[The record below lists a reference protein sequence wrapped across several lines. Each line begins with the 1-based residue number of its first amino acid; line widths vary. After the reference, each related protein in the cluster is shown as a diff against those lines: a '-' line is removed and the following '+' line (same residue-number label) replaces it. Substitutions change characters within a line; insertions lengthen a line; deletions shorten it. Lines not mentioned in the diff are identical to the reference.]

1 MYNKPNS
8 TTVCKMYVVEIKEDI
23 LMALTPSQQ
32 NAINTVDQHLQ
43 MVACAGSGKT
53 TTMVARILNL
63 LKQPGIKPENIVAV
77 TYSKKAAASLKQKI
91 YKEYENENN
100 SLEGLADMYIGTIH
114 GYCFYLLQNYSD
126 DYKNYEL
133 LEEVQ
138 TRLFMKRFRRD
149 IGIYN
154 VLYHPKSGTSYPLAR
169 DGMANNKLQESI
181 SAYKMFLDIAREYGV
196 NKLDA
201 TLRGHIAKYE
211 QTLSNKNKFDYTSII
226 IETLKLLEQGCFDEY
241 IASTVKHLIIDEY
254 QDVND
259 AQERILSYFYN
270 KGVLLCVVG
279 DDDQTIYH
287 WRGSNLTYIRDFQV
301 RYKNVRREDLDIN
314 FRSSCGITDIGRQ
327 VIQNNQNRLIKQM
340 NSNNTQIYEQGD
352 IITYDF
358 DNRQAEINFII
369 AKIKQLVGA
378 EYIKD
383 EKTYGLNYDDM
394 VILVSSV
401 KKIPELIQALK
412 DSEIDFIVEGTQK
425 LFEAYEIKAVCM
437 AFEVIFEI
445 IETYNKLT
453 FNRNTIQI
461 SNDLV
466 QQWIPYSPLNSDGIK
481 SALTDFVAFFH
492 ETDAYEYTI
501 QENLKNL
508 FADLQLI
515 VCNPDEKLLYNWG
528 KFTEIIND
536 FEKIYLDME
545 PVYKLRAFQTFLRD
559 DAPSIYPEGW
569 LSPNFKTIRSL
580 RIMTYHQSKGLEFPV
595 VFLPFLTQNAIF
607 PLKNPGGISAWGI
620 FNDTAIESA
629 YKNDNESYRRLFY
642 VGITR
647 SEKFLFMTRS
657 PQPFGNGKMY
667 QKSAQPYI
675 EAKNSPYAYQELALD
690 MVYPQSQVKK
700 FSVDEVI
707 TLNFSLLKDLFDCP
721 FKFEMLNVFGFHSPL
736 NIRMGYGRSVHNML
750 EYVHKRYQEIPIFSD
765 QVIQGIVDRYLYLP
779 YGSTLLVDAMK
790 EKAFQHLRSYIINN
804 QANFPNILFSEK
816 TIDYSIN
823 EYLFID
829 GRIDLIRDNLNDTI
843 TIVDFKSSSEVLS
856 RDQIKNQLMVYVLGF
871 ESLTGDKVDFIES
884 YDFNNNDPTRIKI
897 EQTDKDIFKA
907 KLIECHRIIRDS
919 DYPKVGRIDSTKG
932 KSYCQGMDCE
942 FIKNCFPE

>member
-1 MYNKPNS
+1 
-8 TTVCKMYVVEIKEDI
+8 
-23 LMALTPSQQ
+23 MALTTSQQ
-32 NAINTVDQHLQ
+32 NAVNTIDQHLQ

-63 LKQPGIKPENIVAV
+63 LKQPGVKPENIVAV

-91 YKEYENENN
+91 YKEYEKENN

-138 TRLFMKRFRRD
+138 TRLFMKRFRKSN
-149 IGIYN
+149 GIYD
-154 VLYHPKSGTSYPLAR
+154 VQYHTKSGTTYTLAY
-169 DGMANNKLQESI
+169 DGMTNDKLQEAI
-181 SAYKMFLDIAREYGV
+181 RAYKTFLDIAREYGV
-196 NKLDA
+196 DKIDA
-201 TLRGHIAKYE
+201 TLQGHIAKYE
-211 QTLSNKNKFDYTSII
+211 QVLDSKSKFDYTSII
-226 IETLKLLEQGCFDEY
+226 VKTLALLEKGYFDTY
-241 IASTVKHLIIDEY
+241 ITSKVRHLIVDEY

-259 AQERILSYFYN
+259 AQERIFNYFYC

-287 WRGSNLTYIRDFQV
+287 WRGSNLTYIRDFQN
-301 RYKNVRREDLDIN
+301 RYQNVKREDLDIN
-314 FRSSCGITDIGRQ
+314 FRSSCGITDIARQ
-327 VIQNNQNRLIKQM
+327 VIQNNQNRLTKQM
-340 NSNNTQIYEQGD
+340 NSFNTQVHAQGD
-352 IITYDF
+352 TIAYEFND
-358 DNRQAEINFII
+358 RQSEVNFVIE
-369 AKIKQLVGA
+369 KIKQLVGT
-378 EYIKD
+378 EYSKD
-383 EKTYGLNYDDM
+383 GNTYGLNYDDM

-401 KKIPELIQALK
+401 KKIPELIQALQ
-412 DSEIDFIVEGTQK
+412 DNEIDFIVEGTQK
-425 LFEAYEIKAVCM
+425 LFEAEEIKAVCA
-437 AFEVIFEI
+437 AFDVIFGI
-445 IETYNKLT
+445 RETYDKAT
-453 FNRNTIQI
+453 FTREVIQI
-461 SNDLV
+461 SDGLV
-466 QQWIPYSPLNSDGIK
+466 QQWAYYSPLDVVGIK
-481 SALTDFVAFFH
+481 KALTDFVEYFH
-492 ETDAYEYTI
+492 ITDDYEYTI

-515 VCNPDEKLLYNWG
+515 SHAQDEKTLYNWG

-545 PVYKLRAFQTFLRD
+545 PIYKLGAFHTFLRD

-569 LSPNFKTIRSL
+569 LSPSFKTIRSM

-607 PLKNPGGISAWGI
+607 PLRNPGGVSAWGI
-620 FNDTAIESA
+620 FNDSAIEA
-629 YKNDNESYRRLFY
+629 DYTNDNESYRRLFY

-657 PQPFGNGKMY
+657 PQPYGSGKMY
-667 QKSAQPYI
+667 RKSAQPFV
-675 EAKNSPYAYQELALD
+675 EAKNSQYAYQGLALD
-690 MVYPQSQVKK
+690 VVYPKSQVMK

-736 NIRMGYGRSVHNML
+736 DIRMGYGRSVHNML
-750 EYVHKRYQEIPIFSD
+750 DYVHKHYQTIPDFTA
-765 QVIQGIVDRYLYLP
+765 QVIQGIVDKFLYLP
-779 YGSTLLVDAMK
+779 YGSNLLVEAMK
-790 EKAFQHLRSYIINN
+790 RKAFQHLRTYIVNN
-804 QANFPNILFSEK
+804 QTNFPNILFSEK

-829 GRIDLIRDNLNDTI
+829 GRIDLVKDSLNNTI

-856 RDQIKNQLMVYVLGF
+856 RDQIKNQLMVYVLGY

-884 YDFNNNDPTRIKI
+884 YDFNNNDPTRIQI
-897 EQTDKDIFKA
+897 EQEDKEMFKE
-907 KLIECHRIIRDS
+907 KLGECHRVIREA
-919 DYPKVGRIDSTKG
+919 DYPKVGRTDITKG
-932 KSYCQGMDCE
+932 KTYCQGIGCE
-942 FIKNCFPE
+942 FIGSCFPQ